1 MDNNMTKLALVF
13 PGQGSQTVGMLSEL
27 YSEFATVRETFDEAS
42 TALGYDLWALV
53 ANGPEADL
61 NETHRTQP
69 ALLTASVAIWRL
81 WQQQG
86 GTTPA
91 YMAGHSLGEYSA
103 LVCSG
108 ALSLSDAVKLVEK
121 RGQYMQTAVPAGTGA
136 MQAIIGLEDAL
147 IAKACAEAAQDEV
160 VSPVNFN
167 SPGQVV
173 IAGNKAAVER
183 AGELCKAYGAKRA
196 LPLPVSV
203 PSHCALMKPAAEKL
217 ATDLAGLD
225 FHPTVIPVLNNVDVV
240 IAVAQNDVKDA
251 LIRQLFSP
259 VRWTE
264 SIEWLA
270 AQGVTDVV
278 EIGAGKVLAGLI
290 KRIDKNLNTYSVNDI
305 ASLNNALNPTT

>member
-1 MDNNMTKLALVF
+1 
-13 PGQGSQTVGMLSEL
+13 
-27 YSEFATVRETFDEAS
+27 
-42 TALGYDLWALV
+42 
-53 ANGPEADL
+53 
-61 NETHRTQP
+61 
-69 ALLTASVAIWRL
+69 
-81 WQQQG
+81 
-86 GTTPA
+86 
-91 YMAGHSLGEYSA
+91 
-103 LVCSG
+103 
-108 ALSLSDAVKLVEK
+108 
-121 RGQYMQTAVPAGTGA
+121 
-136 MQAIIGLEDAL
+136 MQAIIGLDDEL

-217 ATDLAGLD
+217 SIDLAGLH
-225 FHPTVIPVLNNVDVV
+225 FHPTVIPVLNNVDVA

-290 KRIDKNLNTYSVNDI
+290 KRIDKNLNTYSVNDVT
-305 ASLNNALNPTT
+305 SLNNALNPTT

>member
-1 MDNNMTKLALVF
+1 MTKLALVF

-27 YSEFATVRETFDEAS
+27 YGEFATVRETFDEAS
-42 TALGYDLWALV
+42 KALGYDLWALV

-86 GTTPA
+86 GATPSF
-91 YMAGHSLGEYSA
+91 MAGHSLGEYSA

-136 MQAIIGLEDAL
+136 MQAIIGLDDEL

-217 ATDLAGLD
+217 SIDLAGLH
-225 FHPTVIPVLNNVDVV
+225 FHPTVIPVLNNVDVA

-270 AQGVTDVV
+270 AQGVADVV

-290 KRIDKNLNTYSVNDI
+290 KRIDKNLNTYSVNDVT
-305 ASLNNALNPTT
+305 SLNNALNPTT

>member
-1 MDNNMTKLALVF
+1 MSQKLALVF
-13 PGQGSQTVGMLSEL
+13 PGQGSQTVGMLADL
-27 YSEFATVRETFDEAS
+27 YAEYAIVRDTFAESSA
-42 TALGYDLWALV
+42 ALGYDLWQLV

-86 GTTPA
+86 GATPD
-91 YMAGHSLGEYSA
+91 YLAGHSLGEYSA
-103 LVCSG
+103 LVCAG
-108 ALSLSDAVKLVEK
+108 VLSLGDAVSLVEK

-136 MQAIIGLEDAL
+136 MSAIIGLDDAL
-147 IAKACAEAAQDEV
+147 IAKACDEAAQGEV

-183 AGELCKAYGAKRA
+183 ANELCKAAGAKRA

-203 PSHCALMKPAAEKL
+203 PSHCALMKPAAAQL
-217 ATDLAGLD
+217 ASDLASMS
-225 FHPTVIPVLNNVDVV
+225 FNAPSFAVVNNVDVA
-240 IAVAQNDVKDA
+240 IAADEAAVKDA
-251 LIRQLFSP
+251 LVRQLYSP

-264 SIEWLA
+264 TIEWLS
-270 AQGVTDVV
+270 AQGVTQVV
-278 EIGAGKVLAGLI
+278 EIGAGKVLNGLV
-290 KRIDKNLNTYSVNDI
+290 KRINRDLEVSSVNDL
-305 ASLNNALNPTT
+305 ASFKAAFAAE

>member
-1 MDNNMTKLALVF
+1 MTKLALVF

-27 YSEFATVRETFDEAS
+27 YNEFATIRETFDEAS
-42 TALGYDLWALV
+42 QALGYDLWALV
-53 ANGPEADL
+53 ANGPEAEL

-86 GTTPA
+86 GATPA

-108 ALSLSDAVKLVEK
+108 ALSLADAVKLVEK

-136 MQAIIGLEDAL
+136 MQAIIGLDDAL
-147 IAKACAEAAQDEV
+147 ISKACEEAAQGEV

-217 ATDLAGLD
+217 AVDLAALN
-225 FHPTVIPVLNNVDVV
+225 FHPTVIPVLNNVDVA
-240 IAVAQNDVKDA
+240 IAVAQNDIKDA
-251 LIRQLFSP
+251 LVRQLFSP

-270 AQGVTDVV
+270 AQGVTEVV

-290 KRIDKNLNTYSVNDI
+290 KRIDKNLTTGSVNDV
-305 ASLNNALNPTT
+305 ASLNNALNPTI

>member
-1 MDNNMTKLALVF
+1 MTTKLAFVF
-13 PGQGSQTVGMLSEL
+13 PGQGSQTVGMLAEL
-27 YSEFATVRETFDEAS
+27 YAEFDIVRSTFTEAS
-42 TALGYDLWALV
+42 AALGYDLWALV
-53 ANGPEADL
+53 AQGPEAEL

-86 GTTPA
+86 GAKPA
-91 YMAGHSLGEYSA
+91 YLAGHSLGEYSA
-103 LVCSG
+103 LVCAG
-108 ALSLSDAVKLVEK
+108 AVSLAAAVQLVEK

-136 MQAIIGLEDAL
+136 MSAILGLDDAIIAQ
-147 IAKACAEAAQDEV
+147 ACAEAAQGEV

-183 AGELCKAYGAKRA
+183 AGELCKTQGAKRV

-203 PSHCALMKPAAEKL
+203 PSHCALMKPAAEQL
-217 ATDLAGLD
+217 AVALAGLD
-225 FHPTVIPVLNNVDVV
+225 FHPIVIPVVNNVDV
-240 IAVAQNDVKDA
+240 AVVTEQLAIKDA

-270 AQGVTDVV
+270 AQGVTHVV

-290 KRIDKNLNTYSVNDI
+290 KRIDRNLSTSSINDL
-305 ASLNNALNPTT
+305 ASLQNALNPTT

>member
-1 MDNNMTKLALVF
+1 MTKLALVF

-27 YSEFATVRETFDEAS
+27 YNEFAMVRETFDEAS
-42 TALGYDLWALV
+42 SALGYDLWALV

-86 GTTPA
+86 GATPA
-91 YMAGHSLGEYSA
+91 FMAGHSLGEYSA

-136 MQAIIGLEDAL
+136 MQAIIGLDDAL
-147 IAKACAEAAQDEV
+147 IAKACLEASQGEV

-183 AGELCKAYGAKRA
+183 AGELCKTYGAKRA

-203 PSHCALMKPAAEKL
+203 PSHCALMQPAAEKL
-217 ATDLAGLD
+217 AADLTGLN
-225 FHPTVIPVLNNVDVV
+225 FHPTVIPVLNNVDVA
-240 IAVAQNDVKDA
+240 IAVEQNDIKDA
-251 LIRQLFSP
+251 LVRQLFSP

-270 AQGVTDVV
+270 AQGVTEVV

-290 KRIDKNLNTYSVNDI
+290 KRIDKNLNTSSVNDVT
-305 ASLNNALNPTT
+305 SLNNALNPTT

>member
-1 MDNNMTKLALVF
+1 MTKLALVF

-27 YSEFATVRETFDEAS
+27 HNEFAMVRETFDEAS
-42 TALGYDLWALV
+42 KALGYDLWALV

-86 GTTPA
+86 GATPV

-136 MQAIIGLEDAL
+136 MQAIIGLDDAL
-147 IAKACAEAAQDEV
+147 IAKACVEAAQGEV

-183 AGELCKAYGAKRA
+183 AGELCKEYGAKRA

-217 ATDLAGLD
+217 AADLAGLD
-225 FHPTVIPVLNNVDVV
+225 FHPTVIPVLNNVDVA
-240 IAVAQNDVKDA
+240 IATEQNDIKDA
-251 LIRQLFSP
+251 LVRQLFSP

-270 AQGVTDVV
+270 AQGVTEVV

-290 KRIDKNLNTYSVNDI
+290 KRIDKNLNTNSVHDLT
-305 ASLNNALNPTT
+305 SLNNALNPTT